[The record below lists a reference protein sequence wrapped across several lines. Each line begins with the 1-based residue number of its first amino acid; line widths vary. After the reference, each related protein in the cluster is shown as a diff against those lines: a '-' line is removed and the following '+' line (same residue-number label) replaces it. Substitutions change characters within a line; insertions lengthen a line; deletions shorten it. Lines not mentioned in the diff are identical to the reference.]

1 MLVSKENRVVTGIL
15 VVMLI
20 SLSWCVK
27 AEDLFLRANATGTD
41 NGADWNN
48 AWSSVS
54 KIQWGSGTGKIGIG
68 DTLWIAAG
76 RYGQIDLATVG
87 TNAGQISIRR
97 ADDNQA
103 ACTNTPGWQASFDD
117 RVLIELLG
125 DTSTTTSFQI
135 QFGNTWYVSQGVAA
149 GGNGTSWTKAWADTT
164 QINWGLIQPGDVI
177 NLSGGNSGK
186 TYSSFAATK
195 GGIAG
200 SPLTIRRSSEAG
212 HDGVVTINSAVISI
226 QRPYTILDGGLR
238 DKFVINVVSATN
250 YAARGSVNVHPA
262 ADYFELRNASVV
274 GDFSGGFGHSVGIA
288 APHAIVSRCK
298 FVKSV
303 FEDML
308 NFTSSGGSL
317 TIEHSLFLTNI
328 YNDAIHRD
336 VMNPYV
342 SGGYDLTIRGNIF
355 INAGDVFLIQNPTP
369 LGNIRIAYNL
379 FYDTARAFAFG
390 SGNQGAASVTAHN
403 NVFYNVTD
411 SVQGYGGSILSNNLK
426 KLTGSANVR
435 RDDGSIITNLLWLN
449 VANPL
454 GVDGL
459 PFTSDDGFNLT
470 TGSSAINA
478 GVSTSE
484 MQDIL
489 MNPILG
495 NPDLGAYEFQGN

>member
-1 MLVSKENRVVTGIL
+1 MFVPKANCAVPRIL
-15 VVMLI
+15 VIMLL
-20 SLSWCVK
+20 SLSRCVE

-41 NGADWNN
+41 NGTDWNN
-48 AWSSVS
+48 AWSSVAR
-54 KIQWGSGTGKIGIG
+54 IQWGSGTGKVGIG

-76 RYGQIDLATVG
+76 RYGQIDLAAVG
-87 TNAGQISIRR
+87 TNVGQIYIRR
-97 ADDNQA
+97 ADNDQSS
-103 ACTNTPGWQASFDD
+103 CTNTPGWQTSLDD

-125 DTSTTTSFQI
+125 DTTATTSFQI
-135 QFGNTWYVSQGVAA
+135 QFGNTWYVNQGVAA
-149 GGNGTSWTKAWADTT
+149 GGNGTSWSKAWSDTT
-164 QINWGLIQPGDVI
+164 KISWGLIQPGDVI
-177 NLSGGNSGK
+177 NLSGGNFGK
-186 TYSSFAATK
+186 TYSAFTATK

-212 HDGVVTINSAVISI
+212 HDGVVTINSSPISI

-238 DKFVINVVSATN
+238 DKFIINVVAATN
-250 YAARGSVNVHPA
+250 YQARGSVNVHPA
-262 ADYFELRNASVV
+262 ADYFELRNASLV

-317 TIEHSLFLTNI
+317 TIEYSLFLTNTN
-328 YNDAIHRD
+328 NDEIHRD

-342 SGGYDLTIRGNIF
+342 SGGYDLTIRGNMF
-355 INAGDVFLIQNPTP
+355 VNAGDVFLIQNPTP
-369 LGNIRIAYNL
+369 LGNVRIACNL

-390 SGNQGAASVTAHN
+390 SGNQGAASVTVHN

-411 SVQGYGGSILSNNLK
+411 SVQGYGGSVFLNNLK

-435 RDDGSIITNLLWLN
+435 RDDGSVITNLLWLN
-449 VANPL
+449 IANPL

-470 TGSSAINA
+470 AGSAAINA
-478 GVSTSE
+478 GINTPE
-484 MQDIL
+484 TQDIL
-489 MNPILG
+489 LNPIVG